1 MTLSISPLAKFAS
14 GVAEQAQSFAQD
26 AQSAAVDAYSELD
39 RAELDSKLNRLG
51 GQLGSGLNQL
61 TGGKIEADG
70 PAGSGLGP
78 LSTNAIG
85 GAQSIQTDLS
95 NAFGQLP
102 DVNTLT
108 ETVGG
113 VANGFGDALDKI
125 SGGNLAQ
132 GLLDFAGSVS
142 KAAGQ
147 IDDILSLK
155 RGANIPNAAELFSS
169 GEVGQATVVDATPVN
184 DWRVRINCDWNALG
198 VRQTDLLSKLKTTNG
213 LIFPYQPQLT
223 FSTRANYDEIN
234 PVHTNYPVMAYQ
246 NSQVDE
252 IQINGEFSVESDG
265 DAKYVLAATQFLRTA
280 TKMFYGQ
287 GANVGNP
294 PLVCYL
300 FAYGSNLFNNIPV
313 VVTNFNVTYD
323 NDVNYIKTTW
333 NGNNTWVPILQNMS
347 VNLAPI
353 YNRSSLRQF
362 NLQDYARGT
371 MTTGPGTSGKGY
383 I

>member
-14 GVAEQAQSFAQD
+14 GVAEQVESFAQE
-26 AQSAAVDAYSELD
+26 AQSSAVDAYSELD
-39 RAELDSKLNRLG
+39 RAELDSKINKLSANI
-51 GQLGSGLNQL
+51 GSGFNQL
-61 TGGKIEADG
+61 TGGKLEADG

-78 LSTNAIG
+78 LDVNAIG
-85 GAQSIQTDLS
+85 GGNTLQTDLS
-95 NAFGQLP
+95 NAFGQVQNLSS
-102 DVNTLT
+102 LS

-113 VANGFGDALDKI
+113 VTRGFGDALDKI
-125 SGGNLAQ
+125 SGGNVAQ

-169 GEVGQATVVDATPVN
+169 GQSGQRTQVEATPVN
-184 DWRVRINCDWNALG
+184 DWRVRINCDWNVLG
-198 VRQTDLLSKLKTTNG
+198 VQQTDLLSKLKTTNG
-213 LIFPYQPQLT
+213 VIFPYQPQLT

-252 IQINGEFSVESDG
+252 IQIMGDFSAETEA
-265 DAKYVLAATQFLRTA
+265 DAKYVLAVTTFFKTA
-280 TKMFYGQ
+280 TKMFFGQ

-294 PLVCYL
+294 PIVCYL
-300 FAYGSNLFNNIPV
+300 FAYGSSLFNNIPV
-313 VVTNFNVTYD
+313 VVTGFNTTYPD
-323 NDVNYIKTTW
+323 DVNYIRTNI
-333 NGNNTWVPILQNMS
+333 NGSYTWVPIIQNMS
-347 VNLAPI
+347 INLAPI
-353 YNRSSLRQF
+353 YNRGSLRQF

-371 MTTGPGTSGKGY
+371 MTTGAGTSGRGF

>member
-14 GVAEQAQSFAQD
+14 GVAEQVESFAQE

-39 RAELDSKLNRLG
+39 RAELDSKINKLSANI
-51 GQLGSGLNQL
+51 GSGFNQL

-78 LSTNAIG
+78 LDVNAIG
-85 GAQSIQTDLS
+85 GGNTLQTDLS
-95 NAFGQLP
+95 NAFGQVQNLSS
-102 DVNTLT
+102 LA
-108 ETVGG
+108 ESVGS
-113 VANGFGDALDKI
+113 ATRGFGDALDKI
-125 SGGNLAQ
+125 SGGNVAQ

-169 GEVGQATVVDATPVN
+169 GQAGQRTQVEATPVN
-184 DWRVRINCDWNALG
+184 DWRVRINCDWSVLG
-198 VRQTDLLSKLKTTNG
+198 VQQTDLLGKLKTTNG
-213 LIFPYQPQLT
+213 VVFPYQPQLT

-252 IQINGEFSVESDG
+252 IQITGDFSAETET
-265 DAKYVLAATQFLRTA
+265 DAKYVLAVTTFFKTA
-280 TKMFYGQ
+280 TKMFFGQ

-294 PLVCYL
+294 PIVCYL
-300 FAYGSNLFNNIPV
+300 FAYGSSLFNNIPV
-313 VVTNFNVTYD
+313 VVTGFNTTYPD
-323 NDVNYIKTTW
+323 DVNYIRTNI
-333 NGNNTWVPILQNMS
+333 NGSYTWVPIIQNMS
-347 VNLAPI
+347 IQLAPI

-362 NLQDYARGT
+362 NLQDYAKGN
-371 MTTGPGTSGKGY
+371 MTTGNRGF